1 MWEVWNQRSA
11 AVPCVDVHKLTTH
24 RWKGHPRHRI
34 HQWKY
39 LYHHHDV
46 CPELLYSIA
55 TGNHTVQ
62 YVGDA
67 ARSSLSSSQSVKE
80 EHRCTT
86 WEIQVLASSHKLCC
100 LDFYQFYFQFSNE
113 QYKWKY
119 SHLIHCFIT
128 SVIVIIIIIII
139 IIITLWMRA
148 TASPSDIAPPTW
160 ILVE

>member
-39 LYHHHDV
+39 FYHHRDV
-46 CPELLYSIA
+46 LCTLSCCVRSLQVIIRCNMWGCGQIIVVIKSKCKRGTQVYNMGDTSVGLVSQTLLSWLLSILLSIFYVNDQYS
-55 TGNHTVQ
+55 
-62 YVGDA
+62 
-67 ARSSLSSSQSVKE
+67 
-80 EHRCTT
+80 
-86 WEIQVLASSHKLCC
+86 
-100 LDFYQFYFQFSNE
+100 
-113 QYKWKY
+113 WKY
-119 SHLIHCFIT
+119 SHPIHCIIT
-128 SVIVIIIIIII
+128 SVIIIIIIL
-139 IIITLWMRA
+139 IITLWMRA